1 MHVIMIHRTHEVIIC
16 LLFLGTVAVV
26 YIITQILRSVVD
38 LKGDTAILS
47 SFEGSWLFRLCL
59 NILGYATI
67 FVPGFLIFKYV
78 KKSSYLERT
87 GPGCFPSAIRLCLS
101 GPDPL
106 ISGDGLQQATPQLS
120 HALQQTHSTMQEAIL
135 LIFCFL
141 GLQLTYLTWGLL
153 QEKIMTQEYIDS
165 GGAKGHFTDSQF
177 LVFVNRILAFVLSGL
192 YIIFTRQPRHVA
204 PFYKYV
210 YCSFSN
216 IMSSWCQYEALKY
229 VSFPTQVLAKASKII
244 PVMIMGKIVSRKKY
258 EYYEYVTA
266 VLISVG
272 MAFFM
277 LGSADDHKGVAV
289 TTFSGL
295 ILLASYML
303 FDSFT
308 SNWQGE
314 LFSHYGM
321 SSVQMM
327 CGVNLFSC
335 LFTAVSLAQQ
345 GGFIH
350 SINFMTEFP
359 KFVFDCLVLSVCS
372 AAGQLFIYYTIAT
385 FGPVVF
391 VIIMTIRQ
399 GLAILLSCFIYQHH
413 ITAVG
418 IIGVII
424 VFVSVFLRIYCN
436 QRLRAIRKRTQAS
449 SSIKV

>member
-1 MHVIMIHRTHEVIIC
+1 MWIKTSEFIIC
-16 LLFLGTVAVV
+16 FFVLGTICVSFFMTQLLKLAVD
-26 YIITQILRSVVD
+26 VD
-38 LKGDTAILS
+38 NVSTAHTPG
-47 SFEGSWLFRLCL
+47 FRDSWFFRLLL

-67 FVPGFLIFKYV
+67 FVPGFLIFTYV
-78 KKSSYLERT
+78 KRSNYLDRA
-87 GPGCFPSAIRLCLS
+87 GSGCFPTCIRLCLA
-101 GPDPL
+101 GPDPIIGTDPAPSPAALGSAPIRSTLHETVL
-106 ISGDGLQQATPQLS
+106 IL
-120 HALQQTHSTMQEAIL
+120 
-135 LIFCFL
+135 FCFL
-141 GLQLTYLTWGLL
+141 GLQFSYLTWGLL
-153 QEKIMTQEYIDS
+153 QEKVMTQEYVDAN
-165 GGAKGHFTDSQF
+165 GVKGRFKDSQF
-177 LVFVNRILAFVLSGL
+177 LVFVNRILAFILSGL
-192 YIIFTRQPRHVA
+192 YIALTRQNRHTA
-204 PFYKYV
+204 PLYKYV

-244 PVMIMGKIVSRKKY
+244 PVMVMGKLVSKKKY

-272 MAFFM
+272 MTFFL
-277 LGSADDHKGVAV
+277 LGSADDLQGSTV

-308 SNWQGE
+308 SNWQGA
-314 LFSHYGM
+314 LFQQYGM

-350 SINFMTEFP
+350 SLNFMTQFP

-372 AAGQLFIYYTIAT
+372 AGGQLFIYFTIST

-399 GLAILLSCFIYQHH
+399 GLAILLSCIFYQHH
-413 ITAVG
+413 ISA
-418 IIGVII
+418 IGVFGVIV
-424 VFVSVFLRIYCN
+424 VFVSIFLRVYCN
-436 QRLRAIRKRTQAS
+436 QRLRAIRKRTQVLSAV
-449 SSIKV
+449 KV

>member
-1 MHVIMIHRTHEVIIC
+1 MHKTHEVVIC
-16 LLFLGTVAVV
+16 LIVLGTVAVV

-38 LKGDTAILS
+38 LKGDTAVLS
-47 SFEGSWLFRLCL
+47 SFEGSWLFRLSL

-67 FVPGFLIFKYV
+67 FVPGFLIYKYI
-78 KKSSYLERT
+78 KRSNYLERT
-87 GPGCFPSAIRLCLS
+87 GPGCFHNAIRLCLA

-106 ISGDGLQQATPQLS
+106 IDADGLQQVGSQS
-120 HALQQTHSTMQEAIL
+120 HSIQQSRSAFQEAVL
-135 LIFCFL
+135 VIFCFT
-141 GLQLTYLTWGLL
+141 GLQVTYLTWGLL

-165 GGAKGHFTDSQF
+165 VGSKGHFTDSQF
-177 LVFVNRILAFVLSGL
+177 LVFVNRILAFVLSGI
-192 YIIFTRQPRHVA
+192 YIMMSRQPRHVA
-204 PFYKYV
+204 PLYKYV

-244 PVMIMGKIVSRKKY
+244 PVMIMGKIISRKKY

-266 VLISVG
+266 VLISLG

-277 LGSADDHKGVAV
+277 LGSADDHRGAAV
-289 TTFSGL
+289 TTISGL
-295 ILLASYML
+295 VLLASYML

-314 LFSHYGM
+314 LFSHYNM

-327 CGVNLFSC
+327 CGVNMFSC

-350 SINFMTEFP
+350 SLNFMAQFP
-359 KFVFDCLVLSVCS
+359 KFVFDCFVLSVCS

-399 GLAILLSCFIYQHH
+399 GLAILLSCIIYHH
-413 ITAVG
+413 YISTVGIVG
-418 IIGVII
+418 IIV
-424 VFVSVFLRIYCN
+424 VFFSVFLRIYCN
-436 QRLRAIRKRTQAS
+436 QRLRAIRRRAQGSGTS
-449 SSIKV
+449 KV

>member
-1 MHVIMIHRTHEVIIC
+1 FSLAISLIVLSTIAI
-16 LLFLGTVAVV
+16 V
-26 YIITQILRSVVD
+26 YFITQILRSVVD
-38 LKGDTAILS
+38 LKGDTAVLS
-47 SFEGSWLFRLCL
+47 SFEGSWLFRLSL

-67 FVPGFLIFKYV
+67 FVPGFLIYKYV
-78 KKSSYLERT
+78 KKSNYLERT
-87 GPGCFPSAIRLCLS
+87 GPGCFHNAIRLCLA
-101 GPDPL
+101 GPEPV
-106 ISGDGLQQATPQLS
+106 IGADGLQQVGSQP
-120 HALQQTHSTMQEAIL
+120 HVIQQTRSTLQEAVL
-135 LIFCFL
+135 VIFCFS
-141 GLQLTYLTWGLL
+141 GLQVTYLTWGLL
-153 QEKIMTQEYIDS
+153 QEKIMTQEYVDS
-165 GGAKGHFTDSQF
+165 AGSKGHFTDSQF
-177 LVFVNRILAFVLSGL
+177 LVFVNRILAFVLSGV
-192 YIIFTRQPRHVA
+192 YVMISRQPRHTA
-204 PFYKYV
+204 PLYKYV

-266 VLISVG
+266 VLISLG

-277 LGSADDHKGVAV
+277 LGSADDHRGAAV

-295 ILLASYML
+295 VLLASYML

-314 LFSHYGM
+314 LFTHYGM

-350 SINFMTEFP
+350 SLNFMAQFP
-359 KFVFDCLVLSVCS
+359 KFVFDCFVLSICS

-399 GLAILLSCFIYQHH
+399 GLAILLSCIIYHH
-413 ITAVG
+413 YINT
-418 IIGVII
+418 IGVVGVLV
-424 VFVSVFLRIYCN
+424 VFFSVFLRIYCN
-436 QRLRAIRKRTQAS
+436 QRLRAIRRRAQTSATS
-449 SSIKV
+449 KV